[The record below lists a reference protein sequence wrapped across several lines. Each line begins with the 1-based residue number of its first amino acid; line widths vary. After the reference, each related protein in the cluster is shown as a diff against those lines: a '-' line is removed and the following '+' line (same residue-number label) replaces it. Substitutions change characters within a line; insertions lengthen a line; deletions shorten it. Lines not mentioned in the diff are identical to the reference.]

1 MTGNLML
8 LQNDSGSRIGSQ
20 ISISRI
26 RSGETSQLGRLLESY
41 RTQLGAI
48 AEGQLDRKLRS
59 RVSPSD
65 IVQETMLEA
74 YRDFGQFR
82 GETEAEFMG
91 WLRKIL
97 SNNVARAIETHV
109 LAKKRDVRRDVS
121 IRRLIASMDQSATQM
136 DAIFAA
142 KDETPSVGA
151 SRRESSSML
160 SARMNQL
167 SKSQRQVVQLR
178 NIEGLKF
185 REIAVRMDRTE
196 AAVKMLWLR
205 AIKHLRR
212 LMNATDE

>member
-1 MTGNLML
+1 ML
-8 LQNDSGSRIGSQ
+8 LQNDSGSRIGPQ
-20 ISISRI
+20 VALSRI

-41 RTQLGAI
+41 RTHLGAI
-48 AEGQLDRKLRS
+48 AEGQLDRKIRS

-82 GETEAEFMG
+82 GETEPEFIG

-121 IRRLIASMDQSATQM
+121 IRRLVASMDQSATRM
-136 DAIFAA
+136 DAMFAA

-151 SRRESSSML
+151 CRRENSSLL
-160 SARMNQL
+160 SARMGQL
-167 SKSQRQVVQLR
+167 SKSQRKVVQLR
-178 NIEGLKF
+178 NIDGLKF

-205 AIKHLRR
+205 AIKHLRK
-212 LMNATDE
+212 LMKVSDG